1 MQKLSISEHYANDLA
16 ESQVCER
23 DLVEPKNLFFFS
35 LYVVHKEIN
44 VVFVCDIYYM
54 TFLKLLL
61 ECCPGSFFTTEELI
75 SLY

>member
-16 ESQVCER
+16 ESHVCER
-23 DLVEPKNLFFFS
+23 DLVEPKKLFFV
-35 LYVVHKEIN
+35 LYVVDKEIN
-44 VVFVCDIYYM
+44 VVFVCDIYDM
-54 TFLKLLL
+54 TFLKLIL